1 LLLCS
6 KKDSQ
11 PTHVSWNWTKCNYN
25 RYSNKDGGKW
35 SVPCLYTVR
44 LAGYSLGRV
53 ERCYLSE
60 YNSRREKF
68 EREKEQ
74 MNKDISIKY
83 KIQSAERIFRKKL
96 AKEVVNM
103 KTELGISATSSFEIS
118 PFLEKRPIESGTEPF
133 FEICSSLDEISFS
146 KTAEVEY
153 VPSLDNLPQNH
164 REQRNILLRPQKSSV
179 EEFNPIGPVA
189 IPRLH
194 FNPVTS
200 SIHALDDHAGV
211 KGKGWRQLPDSVFG
225 IDFFELNK
233 RNIDRCIGDVFYSP
247 NSRSIAD
254 IVKPVR
260 IPSVFLFY
268 QIMKHD
274 YIRGIFS
281 SLRM

>member
-1 LLLCS
+1 
-6 KKDSQ
+6 
-11 PTHVSWNWTKCNYN
+11 
-25 RYSNKDGGKW
+25 
-35 SVPCLYTVR
+35 
-44 LAGYSLGRV
+44 
-53 ERCYLSE
+53 
-60 YNSRREKF
+60 
-68 EREKEQ
+68 